1 MPRCSKTVSL
11 KEAERPWLER
21 EIKKVLGYA
30 TPKETSSIAERIR
43 KEGEQ
48 NIEGSE
54 VDSNYQARE
63 HRYSAEPEDAGQL
76 QSRLEAGLH

>member
-1 MPRCSKTVSL
+1 LR
-11 KEAERPWLER
+11 EAERPWLEQ
-21 EIKKVLGYA
+21 EIKKVLAYA
-30 TPKETSSIAERIR
+30 APKETSSIAERIR
-43 KEGEQ
+43 REGEQ

-76 QSRLEAGLH
+76 KKRLKVELY